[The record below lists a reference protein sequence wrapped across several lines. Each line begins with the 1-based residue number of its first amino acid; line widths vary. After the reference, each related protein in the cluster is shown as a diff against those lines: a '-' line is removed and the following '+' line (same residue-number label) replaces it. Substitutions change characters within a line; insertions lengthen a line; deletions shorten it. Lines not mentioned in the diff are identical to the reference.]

1 MRGGS
6 PDSPRHSKGNDMIR
20 SMTGYGTAERT
31 TDAVRILVEL
41 RTVNNRYFKAN
52 VRLPEG
58 LGGLEPRI
66 ESFLRDA
73 VSRGT
78 VTVNLTVEPR
88 GTAARVPVNTDLMQA
103 YRQDLEA
110 AAPGITDDALLTLPG
125 VVGEE
130 QGRLTGIEN
139 LPEEIEAAVREAV
152 DQLNRMRDAEGRA
165 TADDMAGA
173 LDDIDRRCKAVAD
186 RGPQIVEE
194 YRRRLAERV
203 EALLDGMEV
212 APDDQV
218 LAREVAF
225 FAERADVNEELARL
239 SSHVRQF
246 RDLFEATEP
255 VGRRAEFI
263 AQEMYREVNT
273 IGSKSNDAEVA
284 REAVEIKVDVDRLRE
299 QAQNIE

>member
-1 MRGGS
+1 
-6 PDSPRHSKGNDMIR
+6 MIR

-31 TDAVRILVEL
+31 TDAVRVAVEI
-41 RTVNNRYFKAN
+41 RSVNNRYFKAN
-52 VRLPEG
+52 VRMPEG
-58 LGGLEPRI
+58 LGALEARI
-66 ESFLRDA
+66 ESLLRDA

-78 VTVNLTVEPR
+78 VTVNVTVEPR
-88 GTAARVPVNTDLMQA
+88 GAVARVPVNTDLLQA
-103 YRQDLEA
+103 YRQDLQSS
-110 AAPGITDDALLTLPG
+110 APGVTDDALLALPG

-130 QGRLTGIEN
+130 EGRLTGIEN
-139 LPEEIEAAVREAV
+139 LPEEIEAAVREAL
-152 DQLNRMRDAEGRA
+152 QHLNRMRDVEGRA

-173 LDDIDRRCKAVAD
+173 LDDIERRSATVAD
-186 RGPQIVEE
+186 RGPAVTEE
-194 YRRRLAERV
+194 YRRRLQERV

-239 SSHVRQF
+239 ASHVQQF

-255 VGRRAEFI
+255 VGRKAEFI

-284 REAVEIKVDVDRLRE
+284 REAVEIKVGVDRLRE
-299 QAQNIE
+299 QAQNVE